1 MYEGHLIETSLT
13 GLADFIRVVPTIR
26 LRIFVAT
33 NVLRNDESV
42 ELLVAELSAEF
53 RVVCRVAQLPSCL
66 PSCRVTLPSCLPNR
80 VVSWTWKRKYVYVY
94 CQLLVL
100 IMVYRMTQHANM
112 IYVLHSLHTPCCTR
126 LLSTHCTHHA

>member
-13 GLADFIRVVPTIR
+13 GLADFIRVVLLVPTIR

-66 PSCRVTLPSCLPNR
+66 PSCRVVCPVAELRCR
-80 VVSWTWKRKYVYVY
+80 V
-94 CQLLVL
+94 
-100 IMVYRMTQHANM
+100 A
-112 IYVLHSLHTPCCTR
+112 
-126 LLSTHCTHHA
+126 